1 MERSQ
6 TVLVNGIYFFID
18 QIISGVTQGTILGPL
33 LFIIYN
39 NYMLVSITT
48 NYFLFAVDTKIF
60 NEVFSKA
67 DTGDHQSDID
77 RLEE

>member
-1 MERSQ
+1 
-6 TVLVNGIYFFID
+6 
-18 QIISGVTQGTILGPL
+18 
-33 LFIIYN
+33 
-39 NYMLVSITT
+39 MLVSITT

-77 RLEE
+77 RLEEWANTCYALLLTHLMC